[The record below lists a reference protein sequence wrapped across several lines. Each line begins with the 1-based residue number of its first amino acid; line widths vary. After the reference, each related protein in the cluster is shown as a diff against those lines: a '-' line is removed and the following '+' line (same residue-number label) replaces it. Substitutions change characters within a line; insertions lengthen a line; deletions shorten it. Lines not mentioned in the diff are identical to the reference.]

1 MPRTQVQ
8 CIGIVID
15 GQVMVDRRR
24 RTLVPARVMVK
35 VPVVKVAV
43 MINGVRIRTRFQ
55 VKMRTRRVVCWRR
68 RLSVRVGKGIPK
80 RQERDQ

>member
-35 VPVVKVAV
+35 VPV